1 MASVTGDFSKGKVS
15 SAILRIGLP
24 MMAAE
29 FVNVLYN
36 LVDRMYIGHLE
47 GTGTVALTGIG
58 ICFPLISLISAFAGF
73 CGSGGAPLSSIA
85 RGAGQDEKAK
95 RIQETAFT
103 LMLLVGLFLTLLL
116 FPLASP
122 LLRLLGGDDETMPY
136 ALSYFRIYVLGSV
149 PVLITLGMN
158 SFINAQGFSKTG
170 MLTVVIS
177 AVINIILD
185 PVMIYVF
192 NMGVAGAALATV
204 LSQLAGAVWVTLFL
218 TGKRPHLRITKLLID
233 GSVLKDILKLGITGF
248 TFRMTNS
255 LTQAIVNIMLKAWG
269 GALSTIYVGAMS
281 LISSVRE
288 FTSLPANGI
297 TNGAQPVMGFNY
309 GAKLYRRVSDAIRF
323 SFLCALCVNAVI
335 WALMMLVPS
344 VMFRVFTDDEQ
355 LISTAVHCA
364 RIYFG
369 VFPFMAMQMAG
380 QYTFVALNYPKYA
393 LFFSL
398 LRKVFLIAPLT
409 LLLPGLGLGVD
420 GVFWAEFISQLV
432 GATACFLTMRH
443 VIWRHLKDSPAE
455 SALRVS

>member
-122 LLRLLGGDDETMPY
+122 LLRLLGGDDETLPY

-185 PVMIYVF
+185 PVMIF
-192 NMGVAGAALATV
+192 GLLG
-204 LSQLAGAVWVTLFL
+204 FL
-218 TGKRPHLRITKLLID
+218 DDFIKLKGNKDGLKPRYKLLGQLVFGCIVGLTLWISPQAVVRENVERVNGNTESTEIYHKSEARKSTVTTVPFFKNNNLDYYEAFSFIKD
-233 GSVLKDILKLGITGF
+233 GKTKRACGWILFILVTTFVITAVSNGANLNDGMDGMCAGNSAIIGTTLGILAYVSGHIQF
-248 TFRMTNS
+248 ADYLNVMYIPGS
-255 LTQAIVNIMLKAWG
+255 EEIVVFMCASV
-269 GALSTIYVGAMS
+269 GALI
-281 LISSVRE
+281 ISSAYSKAYW
-288 FTSLPANGI
+288 FALLTHNFLPDSASLSN
-297 TNGAQPVMGFNY
+297 
-309 GAKLYRRVSDAIRF
+309 
-323 SFLCALCVNAVI
+323 CASVI
-335 WALMMLVPS
+335 SSACS
-344 VMFRVFTDDEQ
+344 
-355 LISTAVHCA
+355 
-364 RIYFG
+364 
-369 VFPFMAMQMAG
+369 
-380 QYTFVALNYPKYA
+380 
-393 LFFSL
+393 
-398 LRKVFLIAPLT
+398 PLS
-409 LLLPGLGLGVD
+409 G
-420 GVFWAEFISQLV
+420 
-432 GATACFLTMRH
+432 
-443 VIWRHLKDSPAE
+443 
-455 SALRVS
+455 